1 MSPSTEFNTK
11 RFCALKRRSSKKK
24 NRKRRKENK
33 AEVGSY
39 FRLGFFQRRRPHNGR
54 ASGFNGRRRGGGSFP
69 PDELERRF
77 RDDHG
82 VILRR
87 SIRKNHRTW
96 RSFND
101 RYLIELA
108 GRSGFLGGTIQA
120 ILHFGHFR
128 SRFRIAQFRF
138 DFLVGG
144 FFRVTARRRPPLHS
158 IDFFRDFL
166 RII

>member
-11 RFCALKRRSSKKK
+11 RFCALKRRSSKRK

-33 AEVGSY
+33 EEVGSY

-54 ASGFNGRRRGGGSFP
+54 ASGFNGRRRRGGGSFP

-158 IDFFRDFL
+158 IDFF
-166 RII
+166 

>member
-11 RFCALKRRSSKKK
+11 RFCALKRRSSKRK

-33 AEVGSY
+33 EEVGSY

-54 ASGFNGRRRGGGSFP
+54 ASGFNGRRRRGGGSFP

-108 GRSGFLGGTIQA
+108 GRSGLLGGTIQA

-158 IDFFRDFL
+158 IDFF
-166 RII
+166 